1 MSKLIAIIDDD
12 LAIRGGVSSL
22 LRSAGFE
29 VQLYASAEAFLQET
43 AAPKPDVVLTDVQ
56 MLGMS
61 GLDLQSIL
69 KTRAPTLPLMF
80 MTAFPED
87 ALRKRAL
94 DAGAICFL
102 SKPFKATELLY
113 WIEKALSA

>member
-12 LAIRGGVSSL
+12 LAIRRGVSSL

-29 VQLYASAEAFLQET
+29 VQLYESAEEFLLNFDKQL
-43 AAPKPDVVLTDVQ
+43 PDVVLTDIQ

-61 GLDLQSIL
+61 GLELQSIL
-69 KTRAPTLPLMF
+69 KLNNPALPLIF

-94 DAGAICFL
+94 NKGAVCFL
-102 SKPFKATELLY
+102 SKPFKANELLS
-113 WIEKALSA
+113 WIEKALEA